1 MKHTRGQALV
11 VLLVFMLVGLTI
23 TTAAVIM
30 VIVNSRAATTFS
42 QSVVA
47 QGIAESG
54 AENALLRILRDPSY
68 AGETLT
74 IGDGSATVEVTGTQ
88 DKIITSQGSI
98 GTFIRTT
105 VVGAHIENE
114 VLTVTSWGQQ

>member
-11 VLLVFMLVGLTI
+11 VLLVFILVGLTI
-23 TTAAVIM
+23 TTAAVVM

-42 QSVVA
+42 QGVVA
-47 QGIAESG
+47 QAIAESG
-54 AENALLRILRDPSY
+54 AENALLRIIRDPAY

-88 DKIITSQGSI
+88 DKIVTSRASLGN
-98 GTFIRTT
+98 FIRTT
-105 VVGAHIENE
+105 IVGAHLENE
-114 VLTVTSWGQQ
+114 VLTVTSWEQE